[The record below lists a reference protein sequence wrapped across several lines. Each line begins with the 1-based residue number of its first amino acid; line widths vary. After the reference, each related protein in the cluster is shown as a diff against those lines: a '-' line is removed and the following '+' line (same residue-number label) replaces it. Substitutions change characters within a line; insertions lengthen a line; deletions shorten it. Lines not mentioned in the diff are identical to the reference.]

1 MPLSIAYHDGNVT
14 DEKRR
19 DWEHHISTHLPDC
32 QLVPL
37 THNVAYEAEIA
48 LVWKP
53 PEGRLAEL
61 PNLKLVISLGQGVD
75 HVMGPGKLP
84 AHVQLARL
92 VDPDMSHAL
101 SQWVLLSVLD
111 HLRDGPAY
119 RKQSKAR
126 LFSSLPQRPTSQLPV
141 AVYGMGAIG
150 SMIASRLDD
159 IGFDVH
165 GWSRSERQQ
174 DASVIL
180 YYGPHGFEAMLD
192 RCQVHICILPLTDE
206 TYRIF
211 NAETFS
217 KMPKGAYFIN
227 GGRGAHVNEADLLN
241 AISSGHLAGATLDV
255 FEEEPL
261 PIAHP
266 FWDEPRITIWP
277 HVAAQTNPETAA
289 LQVADAIR
297 AVQAGKLPA
306 NLVDRQRGY

>member
-14 DEKRR
+14 DEKRQ
-19 DWEHHISTHLPDC
+19 DWEHRLSAHLPDC
-32 QLVPL
+32 QLLPL
-37 THNVAYEAEIA
+37 THNAANQAEIA

-53 PEGRLAEL
+53 PEGRLSEL
-61 PNLKLVISLGQGVD
+61 SNLKLVISLGQGVD
-75 HVMGPGKLP
+75 HVISPRILP
-84 AHVQLARL
+84 AHVQLVRL
-92 VDPDMSHAL
+92 LDPDMSHAL
-101 SQWVLLSVLD
+101 SQWVLLGVLD

-119 RKQSKAR
+119 RKQAKAR
-126 LFSSLPQRPTSQLPV
+126 LFSSLPQRQTSQLPV

-165 GWSRSERQQ
+165 GWSRSERQK
-174 DASVIL
+174 DASVTL
-180 YYGPHGFEAMLD
+180 HHGLQGFEAMLN
-192 RCQVHICILPLTDE
+192 RCQIHICILPLTDE
-206 TYRIF
+206 TYHIF
-211 NAETFS
+211 NAEAFS

-227 GGRGAHVNEADLLN
+227 GGRGAQVNEADLLN
-241 AISSGHLAGATLDV
+241 AISSDQLAGATLDV

-261 PIAHP
+261 PETHP
-266 FWDEPRITIWP
+266 FWDESRITIWP

-289 LQVADAIR
+289 LQVANAIR

>member
-19 DWEHHISTHLPDC
+19 GWEYSLSAYLSDC

-37 THNVAYEAEIA
+37 THNVANEAEIA
-48 LVWKP
+48 LVWNP

-75 HVMGPGKLP
+75 HLMSPGKLP
-84 AHVQLARL
+84 AYVQLARL

-101 SQWVLLSVLD
+101 SQWVLLGVLD

-119 RKQSKAR
+119 RKQAKAR
-126 LFSSLPQRPTSQLPV
+126 LFSFLPQRQTSHLPV

-174 DASVIL
+174 DKSVTL
-180 YYGPHGFEAMLD
+180 YHGTNGFEAMLN
-192 RCQVHICILPLTDE
+192 RCQIHICILPLTGE
-206 TYRIF
+206 TYHIF
-211 NAETFS
+211 NAKTFS

-227 GGRGAHVNEADLLN
+227 GGRGAQVNEADLLN
-241 AISSGHLAGATLDV
+241 AISSDHLAGATLDV

-261 PIAHP
+261 PVAHP
-266 FWDEPRITIWP
+266 FWNEPRITIWP

-289 LQVADAIR
+289 LQVAEAIR

-306 NLVDRQRGY
+306 NLVDRKRGY

>member
-1 MPLSIAYHDGNVT
+1 MPFSIAYHDGNVT
-14 DEKRR
+14 DEMRR
-19 DWEHHISTHLPDC
+19 GWEHRLSAHLPDC

-37 THNVAYEAEIA
+37 THNSANKAEIA

-61 PNLKLVISLGQGVD
+61 ANLKLVISLGQGVD
-75 HVMGPGKLP
+75 HVLSSGNLP

-101 SQWVLLSVLD
+101 SQWVLLGVLD

-119 RKQSKAR
+119 RKQAKAR
-126 LFSSLPQRPTSQLPV
+126 LFSSLPQRQTSHLPV

-165 GWSRSERQQ
+165 GWCRSERQQ
-174 DASVIL
+174 DASVTL
-180 YYGPHGFEAMLD
+180 HHGPHGFEAMLKC
-192 RCQVHICILPLTDE
+192 CQIHICILPLTDQ
-206 TYRIF
+206 THHIF

-217 KMPKGAYFIN
+217 KMLKGAYFIN
-227 GGRGAHVNEADLLN
+227 GGRGAQVNEADLLN
-241 AISSGHLAGATLDV
+241 AISSDQLAGATLDV

-261 PIAHP
+261 PITHP

-277 HVAAQTNPETAA
+277 HVAAQTNPDTAA
-289 LQVADAIR
+289 LQVAEAIR
-297 AVQAGKLPA
+297 AVHAGKLPA